1 MILNQIFIEA
11 GGIMRNKIIIGITFS
26 LVLLMS
32 GCASKQTAEI
42 NVLATTDLHGVIP
55 YELTSY
61 VKEERKKDK
70 NLTLVDAGDFFDSGE
85 VFGSSMDSYFSARY
99 KDGDNNTES
108 YIETPLSKDMKEVGY
123 DVAVLGNHEFIS
135 NNKFYLDNM
144 ISDFEKQKINILSAN
159 TYKKNGDSYTKPYII
174 KNINTPEGN
183 VKLGILGLTIKE
195 VGERKQWKDGKLVDS
210 KSLELK
216 DQEGYNGELYMND
229 LVEDAKKWVSIM
241 EKEKPDIIVAVAHTG
256 EKPKKPKNPG
266 NRIQDLAQQVDGIDA
281 IVAGHNHVQ
290 IEQHDYKNKSGENV
304 IVTEP
309 GKHGECISKINFKL
323 EKNNDKWN
331 IVDKSSKLIKF
342 EKNQESDK
350 FGEFI
355 SSINKVSKDKKE
367 IRLSE
372 VKTPEWDK
380 IYVFKSGT
388 SADDIYKTI
397 GYKWRNISSP
407 KGDGMVQ
414 IVVMNN
420 NKPVSYIYGE
430 AEVMPINIKC
440 DESEYKDNVVTI
452 YPNKN
457 DKFKIEKGKR
467 EYSINLKHIQ

>member
-1 MILNQIFIEA
+1 
-11 GGIMRNKIIIGITFS
+11 
-26 LVLLMS
+26 
-32 GCASKQTAEI
+32 
-42 NVLATTDLHGVIP
+42 
-55 YELTSY
+55 
-61 VKEERKKDK
+61 
-70 NLTLVDAGDFFDSGE
+70 
-85 VFGSSMDSYFSARY
+85 MDSYFSARN
-99 KDGDNNTES
+99 KDIDSNTER
-108 YIETPLSKDMKEVGY
+108 YIETPISKDMKEVGY

-183 VKLGILGLTIKE
+183 VKLGILG
-195 VGERKQWKDGKLVDS
+195 
-210 KSLELK
+210 
-216 DQEGYNGELYMND
+216 
-229 LVEDAKKWVSIM
+229 
-241 EKEKPDIIVAVAHTG
+241 EKPDIIVAVAHTG
-256 EKPKKPKNPG
+256 EKPKKPRNPG

-323 EKNNDKWN
+323 EKTNDKWN

-407 KGDGMVQ
+407 KGDDMVQ

-420 NKPVSYIYGE
+420 NKPVSYVYGE

-457 DKFKIEKGKR
+457 DKFKIEKGKQ

>member
-1 MILNQIFIEA
+1 MNILEY
-11 GGIMRNKIIIGITFS
+11 GGIMKNKTIIVVTF
-26 LVLLMS
+26 LFAALMS
-32 GCASKQTAEI
+32 GCASKKTTEI

-61 VKEERKKDK
+61 VKEEREKDK

-85 VFGSSMDSYFSARY
+85 VSGSSMNDYFSARQ
-99 KDGDNNTES
+99 KNNDGGSES
-108 YIETPLSKDMKEVGY
+108 YIETPISKDMKEVGY

-159 TYKKNGDSYTKPYII
+159 TYKKNGENYTKPYII

-195 VGERKQWKDGKLVDS
+195 VGERKQWKDGALVDT

-229 LVEDAKKWVSIM
+229 LVEDAKKWVNIM
-241 EKEKPDIIVAVAHTG
+241 KKEKPDIIVAVAHTG
-256 EKPKKPKNPG
+256 EKPKKPRNPG

-290 IEQHDYKNKSGENV
+290 IEQHDYKNESGENV

-331 IVDKSSKLIKF
+331 VVDKTSKLVKF
-342 EKNQESDK
+342 EKNQEDEK

-355 SSINKVSKDKKE
+355 SSVNKVSKDKSE

-372 VKTPEWDK
+372 VTTPEWDK

-388 SADDIYKTI
+388 SAEDIYKTV

-414 IVVMNN
+414 IVVMNKD
-420 NKPVSYIYGE
+420 KPVTYLCAES
-430 AEVMPINIKC
+430 EVMPLNIKY

-457 DKFKIEKGKR
+457 DKFRVERGKK
-467 EYSINLKHIQ
+467 EYIINLKHIQ

>member
-1 MILNQIFIEA
+1 MILNQIFIED

-70 NLTLVDAGDFFDSGE
+70 NLTLVDAGDFDSGE

-108 YIETPLSKDMKEVGY
+108 YIETPISKDMKEVGY

-229 LVEDAKKWVSIM
+229 LVEDAKKWVGIM

-256 EKPKKPKNPG
+256 EKPKKPRNPG

-309 GKHGECISKINFKL
+309 GKHGEYISKINFKL

-407 KGDGMVQ
+407 KGDDMVQ

-440 DESEYKDNVVTI
+440 DESEYKNNVVTI

-457 DKFKIEKGKR
+457 DKFKIEKGKQ

>member
-1 MILNQIFIEA
+1 
-11 GGIMRNKIIIGITFS
+11 MRNKIIIGITFS

-256 EKPKKPKNPG
+256 EKPKKPRNPG

-309 GKHGECISKINFKL
+309 GKHGECISNINFKL
-323 EKNNDKWN
+323 
-331 IVDKSSKLIKF
+331 

>member
-1 MILNQIFIEA
+1 
-11 GGIMRNKIIIGITFS
+11 
-26 LVLLMS
+26 
-32 GCASKQTAEI
+32 
-42 NVLATTDLHGVIP
+42 
-55 YELTSY
+55 
-61 VKEERKKDK
+61 
-70 NLTLVDAGDFFDSGE
+70 
-85 VFGSSMDSYFSARY
+85 
-99 KDGDNNTES
+99 
-108 YIETPLSKDMKEVGY
+108 
-123 DVAVLGNHEFIS
+123 
-135 NNKFYLDNM
+135 
-144 ISDFEKQKINILSAN
+144 
-159 TYKKNGDSYTKPYII
+159 
-174 KNINTPEGN
+174 
-183 VKLGILGLTIKE
+183 
-195 VGERKQWKDGKLVDS
+195 
-210 KSLELK
+210 
-216 DQEGYNGELYMND
+216 MND

-256 EKPKKPKNPG
+256 EKPKKPRNPG

-323 EKNNDKWN
+323 EKTNDKWN

-407 KGDGMVQ
+407 KGDDMVQ

-420 NKPVSYIYGE
+420 NKPVSYVYGE

-457 DKFKIEKGKR
+457 DKFKIEKGKQ

>member
-1 MILNQIFIEA
+1 
-11 GGIMRNKIIIGITFS
+11 MRNKIIIGITFS

-99 KDGDNNTES
+99 KDIDNNTER
-108 YIETPLSKDMKEVGY
+108 YIETPISKDMKEVGY

-174 KNINTPEGN
+174 KNINTPE
-183 VKLGILGLTIKE
+183 GILGLTIKE

-256 EKPKKPKNPG
+256 EKPKKPRNPG

-407 KGDGMVQ
+407 KGDDMVQ

-420 NKPVSYIYGE
+420 NKPVSYVYGE

-457 DKFKIEKGKR
+457 DKFKIEKGKQ

>member
-1 MILNQIFIEA
+1 MK
-11 GGIMRNKIIIGITFS
+11 NKIIIVVTF
-26 LVLLMS
+26 LFAALMS
-32 GCASKQTAEI
+32 GCASKKTTEI

-61 VKEERKKDK
+61 VKEEREKDK
-70 NLTLVDAGDFFDSGE
+70 NITLVDAGDFFDSGG
-85 VFGSSMDSYFSARY
+85 VSGSSMDDYFSARQ
-99 KDGDNNTES
+99 KNNDGGSEGF
-108 YIETPLSKDMKEVGY
+108 IETPISKDMKEVGY

-159 TYKKNGDSYTKPYII
+159 TYKKNGENYTKPYII

-195 VGERKQWKDGKLVDS
+195 VGERKQWKDGGLVDT

-229 LVEDAKKWVSIM
+229 LVEDAKKWVGIM
-241 EKEKPDIIVAVAHTG
+241 KKEKPDIIVAVAHTG
-256 EKPKKPKNPG
+256 EKPKKPRNPG

-331 IVDKSSKLIKF
+331 VVDKTSKLVKF
-342 EKNQESDK
+342 EKNKEDEK

-355 SSINKVSKDKKE
+355 SSVNKISKGKSE

-372 VKTPEWDK
+372 VTTPEWDK

-388 SADDIYKTI
+388 SAEDIYKTV

-414 IVVMNN
+414 IVVMNKD
-420 NKPVSYIYGE
+420 KPVTYLC
-430 AEVMPINIKC
+430 AESEIMPLNIKC

-457 DKFKIEKGKR
+457 DKFRVERGKK
-467 EYSINLKHIQ
+467 EYIINLKHIQ

>member
-1 MILNQIFIEA
+1 
-11 GGIMRNKIIIGITFS
+11 
-26 LVLLMS
+26 
-32 GCASKQTAEI
+32 
-42 NVLATTDLHGVIP
+42 
-55 YELTSY
+55 
-61 VKEERKKDK
+61 
-70 NLTLVDAGDFFDSGE
+70 
-85 VFGSSMDSYFSARY
+85 MDSYFSARN
-99 KDGDNNTES
+99 KDIDSNTER
-108 YIETPLSKDMKEVGY
+108 YIETPISKDMKEVGY

-135 NNKFYLDNM
+135 NNQFYLDNM

-256 EKPKKPKNPG
+256 EKPKKPRNPG

-309 GKHGECISKINFKL
+309 GKHGECISKINL
-323 EKNNDKWN
+323 EKTNDKWN

-407 KGDGMVQ
+407 KGDDMVQ

-420 NKPVSYIYGE
+420 NKPVSYVYGE

-457 DKFKIEKGKR
+457 DKFKIEKGKQ

>member
-1 MILNQIFIEA
+1 MILNQIFIED

-55 YELTSY
+55 YEFSY

-108 YIETPLSKDMKEVGY
+108 YIETPISKDMKEVGY

-229 LVEDAKKWVSIM
+229 LVEDAKKWVGIM

-256 EKPKKPKNPG
+256 EKPKKPRNPG

-309 GKHGECISKINFKL
+309 GKHGEYISKINFKL

-407 KGDGMVQ
+407 KGDDMVQ

-440 DESEYKDNVVTI
+440 DESEYKNNVVTI

-457 DKFKIEKGKR
+457 DKFKIEKGKQ